1 MPVTKPVFNDDTG
14 RRAAV
19 LLWVG
24 RAVVAVCLILCVAIG
39 LTLTTHIALP
49 GLDGLVSPT
58 LNESRPDMRVPAEM
72 DRLRASEAPNQSTK
86 LSDPTTTPSEARS
99 ASSPA
104 RLTSIVAVARRP
116 ATSSAPATRR
126 PATSRVPAKPTVKP
140 RSSHAATPGTEGRKV
155 GPKASPTRPDR
166 NKRP

>member
-58 LNESRPDMRVPAEM
+58 LNESPPDVKVPTEM
-72 DRLRASEAPNQSTK
+72 DRLRASETPDQSTK
-86 LSDPTTTPSEARS
+86 LSDPTTTPSEAIS
-99 ASSPA
+99 ASRPA
-104 RLTSIVAVARRP
+104 RLTSIVAAARRP
-116 ATSSAPATRR
+116 ATSSA
-126 PATSRVPAKPTVKP
+126 
-140 RSSHAATPGTEGRKV
+140 
-155 GPKASPTRPDR
+155 
-166 NKRP
+166 